1 MELDDF
7 KAIWAQYDVK
17 LTENLKLN
25 EELLKKINLDKSKQE
40 MQIPLNYEIASV
52 LINVLFLLFFG
63 ISTFTFASELKF
75 LIPGL
80 VAILLS
86 VWWLL
91 TSIRKVNILT
101 KIDYFNSPVIELQK
115 SINTVKQKA
124 ILFRRIEYFLLP
136 IYAVAFA
143 PVFVKALYNIDIYY
157 ESDLYII
164 GIITSLILYYP
175 LAIWY
180 YKIIYDKKLK
190 ATSDFLNELN
200 RFEKE

>member
-1 MELDDF
+1 MELDEL
-7 KAIWAQYDVK
+7 KAMWAQYDTK
-17 LTENLKLN
+17 LTENLRLN
-25 EELLKKINLDKSKQE
+25 EELLKKMNLDKSKQE

-63 ISTFTFASELKF
+63 ISTFNFASELKF
-75 LIPGL
+75 LLPGL
-80 VAILLS
+80 VATLLS

-91 TSIRKVNILT
+91 ASLRKVNILM

-124 ILFRRIEYFLLP
+124 LLFRKIEFYLLP

-143 PVFVKALYNIDIYY
+143 PIFVKVIYNIDIYN
-157 ESDLYII
+157 ESKLYITGLI
-164 GIITSLILYYP
+164 SSLILYYP